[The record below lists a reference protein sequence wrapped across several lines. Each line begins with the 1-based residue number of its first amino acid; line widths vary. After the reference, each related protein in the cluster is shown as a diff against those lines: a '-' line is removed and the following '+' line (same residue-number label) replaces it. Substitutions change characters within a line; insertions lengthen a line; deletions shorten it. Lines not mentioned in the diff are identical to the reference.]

1 MAPYPPRVRAIA
13 DADAQTLQSQFES
26 DQMTYESAT
35 SNVGSEKLQKVLAR
49 LGYGSRRTCEDMIAA
64 GRVEVNGVV
73 AILGARVNTE
83 KDEISV
89 DGKSVGIRPDLVY
102 ILLNKPNG
110 YISSVSDPLG
120 RPTVLNLVT
129 ISTRIYP
136 IGRLD
141 FESEGLL
148 ILTNDGDLTNL
159 ITHPSNGIEKEYLA
173 NLDRPISDKSVARL
187 RRGVVLED
195 GITAPAK
202 VGKVS
207 DTLIRITIHE
217 GRNRQVR
224 RMCDAV
230 GFKVLRLVRTRI
242 GPIRDQHLSPGQW
255 RFLDNAEIIGLRD
268 SSFSNARAR
277 VSNRLK
283 RS

>member
-1 MAPYPPRVRAIA
+1 
-13 DADAQTLQSQFES
+13 
-26 DQMTYESAT
+26 
-35 SNVGSEKLQKVLAR
+35 
-49 LGYGSRRTCEDMIAA
+49 MIAA

-173 NLDRPISDKSVARL
+173 NLDRPISDRSVARL